1 MAIKADRRSPEL
13 KALRRRFILVQ
24 AAKAGAAAVLGL
36 SFAALIGR
44 PDPAEWVAI
53 AGLLAP
59 ALLAL
64 LAFTPLALERLEQAG
79 LILFAGLIGYL
90 AILTGGMLSPLV
102 VWFALVPAEAA
113 LTGGRSAVWR
123 AGIAAGAALLAV
135 AGVEALGVLPASRLM
150 LPLWQVYGCSMLAAL
165 VQ

>member
-24 AAKAGAAAVLGL
+24 AAKAGAGGALALG
-36 SFAALIGR
+36 FAALAGR

-64 LAFTPLALERLEQAG
+64 LGFTPIAL
-79 LILFAGLIGYL
+79 
-90 AILTGGMLSPLV
+90 
-102 VWFALVPAEAA
+102 
-113 LTGGRSAVWR
+113 
-123 AGIAAGAALLAV
+123 
-135 AGVEALGVLPASRLM
+135 
-150 LPLWQVYGCSMLAAL
+150 
-165 VQ
+165 